1 MQRNLPA
8 SCWPWSWSSPWPPPL
23 LPPEPIPSRLAGA
36 QANETYKIYKMLDL
50 VVNNDKT
57 AYSYTVNSDW
67 VNFFTGEVLALP
79 MLTSTHRA
87 M

>member
-1 MQRNLPA
+1 MKHAKKLA
-8 SCWPWSWSSPWPPPL
+8 SL
-23 LPPEPIPSRLAGA
+23 LLALVMVFAVATTAFAAGTNSITVTGA

-67 VNFFTGEVLALP
+67 VNFFTGEGAGEAAVE
-79 MLTSTHRA
+79 SK
-87 M
+87 